1 MENTVFGKFEA
12 VGSLIVEIN
21 NIFVFKTEQSLATD
35 LLLCFLLKLFS
46 SLYIIHHDYSHLRVY
61 KVAKMMKKLK
71 GTTIAIVLFDSSK
84 ESGLLPFFI

>member
-21 NIFVFKTEQSLATD
+21 NIFVFRTEQSLATD

-46 SLYIIHHDYSHLRVY
+46 SLYIIHHDYSHKGLQSC
-61 KVAKMMKKLK
+61 KDDEEAK
-71 GTTIAIVLFDSSK
+71 GNDYCHR
-84 ESGLLPFFI
+84 FI